1 MSFEIMQYI
10 ASRLEELDAI
20 HGRQRPTPVD
30 VYKRHLQGFPLA
42 SLKVAFDK
50 AEEEEFFPKPNKIA
64 RFCMDSSSPAKNK
77 KLVEQMQAD
86 MPPTYLYAAMQIE
99 AVASCPKGGLRLS
112 VTPSMGSD
120 ILNPESETGKI
131 CWADPRPIGTVI
143 STHGIHFANREQL
156 LEALSVYS
164 AFSINGKIQSHDGLL
179 FITESDGKKTYK
191 PVYFSWDEK
200 ENCWTIYDGK
210 QWSEYTLEMDKKT
223 KPTPL
228 YSAPQL
234 ITA

>member
-131 CWADPRPIGTVI
+131 CWAEPRPTGTVI
-143 STHGIHFANREQL
+143 STHGIHFATSEQL
-156 LEALSVYS
+156 LEALSSYA
-164 AFSINGKIQSHDGLL
+164 AFSIRGRMQSHSGLL
-179 FITESDGKKTYK
+179 FITEPDGKKYYQA
-191 PVYFSWDEK
+191 VYFSWDEK
-200 ENCWTIYDGK
+200 ANQWTIYDAK
-210 QWSEYTLEMDKKT
+210 AWWDHTLAQDSP
-223 KPTPL
+223 KPSPMH
-228 YSAPQL
+228 SATQL
-234 ITA
+234 TTV